1 MSWNVTE
8 LQSKIRS
15 LESRIKE
22 VKDQNSMI
30 LLENDLYNLK
40 QMVNYKLGRSV
51 YDNHFSGFKI
61 IDKDHFEAMVQMLQ
75 ANGNDIFHQMHGV
88 ALWHHVPIKGFL
100 NSKIPNDVHEEML
113 LAFLEYFDK
122 NLLSLYKRY
131 KEENRIEINQA
142 PYESLTCT
150 GKCYPIASEGSTY
163 ISSRYNGRF
172 NRICNI
178 PHELGHA
185 YQFSKPFSATEF
197 QRRLYSLFGE
207 AYPIFIEF
215 AFLDFLKNTKYHK
228 AALKQKGEI
237 LNNYLCN
244 IEYNVS
250 GLCEVPDAFYTSD
263 GSLAFKGY
271 GRTSEYNTLILSGML
286 GMHWYALYCQE
297 PQKALSEISEF
308 NKKFGQVSEESVL
321 SHYGVDNLA
330 SGVYWTLDDYMK
342 SYRKH

>member
-1 MSWNVTE
+1 MAWNVTE
-8 LQSKIRS
+8 LQSKILS
-15 LESRIKE
+15 LESQIKE
-22 VKDQNSMI
+22 VSDYKSMI

-40 QMVNYKLGRSV
+40 KMVNYKLGRNI
-51 YDNHFSGFKI
+51 YDNHFFGFKI
-61 IDKDHFEAMVQMLQ
+61 IDKDHYEAMVQMLQ
-75 ANGNDIFHQMHGV
+75 ANGTDIFHQMHKA
-88 ALWHHVPIKGFL
+88 ALCHHVPIKGFFNRKL
-100 NSKIPNDVHEEML
+100 SSTDHEEML
-113 LAFLEYFDK
+113 LAFFEYFDK
-122 NLLSLYKRY
+122 NLLGLYQRY
-131 KEENRIEINQA
+131 KEENRIEIN
-142 PYESLTCT
+142 PVSYESFTCT

-163 ISSRYNGRF
+163 ISSRYNNRF
-172 NRICNI
+172 NRICTI
-178 PHELGHA
+178 PHEMGHA
-185 YQFSKPFSATEF
+185 YQFHLPFSATEF

-250 GLCEVPDAFYTSD
+250 GLCDVPDAFYTSD
-263 GSLAFKGY
+263 GSLAFKGF

-286 GMHWYALYCQE
+286 AMYWYALYCQDS
-297 PQKALSEISEF
+297 QKALAEISEF
-308 NKKFGQVSEESVL
+308 NNNFGQISEESIL
-321 SHYGVDNLA
+321 AHYGVDNLA